1 MATTELRLSY
11 SECRELLQRR
21 LAEPAPGRVQLL
33 TGPRQV
39 GKTTLLLELA
49 GELGDIAIYA
59 AADAPEAALPGF
71 LDRLWAGA
79 ESTVKAGLELDGF
92 TGLDFDTPA
101 GVGGWSGWSH
111 GVGSFPGLEGSVR

>member
-1 MATTELRLSY
+1 TRRPQRDQAVAGGAPAGPIPPAKAFPPPLPHSGSALSRGAGLASRPYSNNYSTMATTELRLSY

-49 GELGDIAIYA
+49 GELGDIA
-59 AADAPEAALPGF
+59 
-71 LDRLWAGA
+71 
-79 ESTVKAGLELDGF
+79 
-92 TGLDFDTPA
+92 
-101 GVGGWSGWSH
+101 
-111 GVGSFPGLEGSVR
+111 